1 MIKNLND
8 ALTLSRGVNQSLNQI
23 TKNVSKIRCHLQ
35 KKINIIFVSAKVNDF
50 HALSINLLVKH
61 QKKIM
66 SRQFELKRVADCMID
81 LYAASACLSR
91 ATAAKAEN
99 KDNWQMEI
107 DLCKTFVH
115 EACAR
120 VTNNIAEVKR

>member
-1 MIKNLND
+1 MGAKASEALGMPLTGNAGGNLASKTD
-8 ALTLSRGVNQSLNQI
+8 SSLSSQAKAVEEAI
-23 TKNVSKIRCHLQ
+23 TK
-35 KKINIIFVSAKVNDF
+35 F
-50 HALSINLLVKH
+50 HICSINLLVKH

-91 ATAAKAEN
+91 ATAAKVQS

-107 DLCKTFVH
+107 DLCKT
-115 EACAR
+115 
-120 VTNNIAEVKR
+120 